1 MASPRSVGR
10 SSIDAMERDERTVL
24 FPRDTQ
30 TSRRRGGVDKCFLWT
45 NLLTG
50 VAFVALGMVIVSIS
64 SSTLSSWYKDAYLA
78 GGLAEFIFGTCLL
91 IRLVLLCVKFPGVS
105 SPLRRTG
112 DATSCLLFTALT
124 LLFLI
129 WAASVCSLLAAVI
142 QSGLHIDG
150 QSKEIALIVLSCVSL
165 LLEFVFGGSVCFFV
179 GCSVD

>member
-1 MASPRSVGR
+1 MASPRSAGR

-24 FPRDTQ
+24 FSRDAQ
-30 TSRRRGGVDKCFLWT
+30 TSRRRGGVDKCFHWT

-50 VAFVALGMVIVSIS
+50 IAFVALGMVIVAIS

-91 IRLVLLCVKFPGVS
+91 IRLVLLCARFPGVS